1 MNEETISAIATAA
14 GAAGVSII
22 RLSGEDSIAIAEKNF
37 RKLEHLDGEKIFA
50 SEGEILNEETISAIA
65 TATGAAGVGII
76 RLSGEDSIV
85 IAEKIFDRLLTQ
97 VRHGKII
104 FGHVKNFSGAI
115 IDEAIALVMRAPK
128 SYTREN
134 VVELQ
139 CHGGSVVLRE
149 VLKLT
154 WEAGARPAERGEF
167 TKRAFLNG
175 RLDLTQAQAV
185 LDVIQAKTSAALT
198 VAQNQLAGKTSKT
211 IGEIRRA
218 ILNSVA
224 HIEATIDFPEDDLDA
239 VTLTA
244 VSKNISA
251 QIFKLNELLK
261 NQAEGKILRE
271 GLETAIIGKP
281 NVGKSSLLNFFAK
294 TERAIVT
301 DIPGTTRDS
310 LEEFVNVGGIPLKI
324 IDTAGIRNSGDAVE
338 KIGIARA
345 KECAAR
351 AELILALFDGSRPL
365 DDEDEEIFKLLT
377 DRNALILLTKTDL
390 PHVTTADLLA
400 KKFPAA
406 RVIEISL
413 KSEAGTDEL
422 LKAITERVGVIDFE
436 MSFVRDEREA
446 NLLREAVKHLH
457 EAQETIQLNV
467 GLDFV
472 SIDLRAALECLSEV
486 TGESVGED
494 VLNEIFSKFC
504 VGK

>member
-1 MNEETISAIATAA
+1 MS
-14 GAAGVSII
+14 
-22 RLSGEDSIAIAEKNF
+22 EDEN
-37 RKLEHLDGEKIFA
+37 
-50 SEGEILNEETISAIA
+50 LNEETISAIT
-65 TATGAAGVGII
+65 TAAGAAGVGII
-76 RLSGEDSIV
+76 RLSGEDSIA
-85 IAEKIFDRLLTQ
+85 IAEKIFDRPLTQ
-97 VRHGKII
+97 VGHGKIT
-104 FGHVKNFSGAI
+104 FGHVKNFSGAVV
-115 IDEAIALVMRAPK
+115 DEAIALVMRAPK

-175 RLDLTQAQAV
+175 RIDLTQAQAV

-211 IGEIRRA
+211 LAEIRRA

-239 VTLTA
+239 VTLND
-244 VSKNISA
+244 VGENISA

-294 TERAIVT
+294 TDRAIVT

-310 LEEFVNVGGIPLKI
+310 IEEFVNVGGIPLKI

-338 KIGIARA
+338 SIGIARA
-345 KECAAR
+345 KDCAAR

-365 DDEDEEIFKLLT
+365 DAEDEEIFKLLT
-377 DRNALILLTKTDL
+377 DRDALILLTKIDL
-390 PHVTTADLLA
+390 PPVTTADLLA
-400 KKFPAA
+400 KKIPAA
-406 RVIEISL
+406 QVIEISL
-413 KSEAGTDEL
+413 KSGAGTEKL
-422 LKAITERVGVIDFE
+422 LRAITDRVGAIDFE

-446 NLLREAVKHLH
+446 NLLRQAVSHLR
-457 EAQETIQLNV
+457 EAQETIRLNV

-472 SIDLRAALECLSEV
+472 SIDLRAALECLSSV

>member
-1 MNEETISAIATAA
+1 MRNFFDGDTISAIATAA
-14 GAAGVSII
+14 GAAGV
-22 RLSGEDSIAIAEKNF
+22 
-37 RKLEHLDGEKIFA
+37 
-50 SEGEILNEETISAIA
+50 
-65 TATGAAGVGII
+65 GII
-76 RLSGEDSIV
+76 RLSGDDAIN
-85 IAEKIFDRLLTQ
+85 IADKIFDRPLTQ
-97 VRHGKII
+97 AEHGKII
-104 FGHVKNFSGAI
+104 FGHVKNFSGVLV
-115 IDEAIALVMRAPK
+115 DEAVALVMRAPK

-154 WEAGARPAERGEF
+154 FKAGARPAQRGEF

-175 RLDLTQAQAV
+175 RIDLTQAQAV

-198 VAQNQLAGKTSKT
+198 VAQNQLAGRTSET
-211 IGEIRRA
+211 IREIRRA

-224 HIEATIDFPEDDLDA
+224 HIEATIDFPEDDLDG
-239 VTLTA
+239 VILSE
-244 VSKNISA
+244 VDENIAA
-251 QIFKLNELLK
+251 QIEKLNTLLK
-261 NQAEGKILRE
+261 NQTAGKILRE

-310 LEEFVNVGGIPLKI
+310 IEEFVNVNGIPLKI

-345 KECAAR
+345 KDCAQR

-365 DDEDEEIFKLLT
+365 DDEDEEIFKLLH
-377 DRNALILLTKTDL
+377 DRDALILLTKIDL
-390 PHVTTADLLA
+390 PQITTAEDIAHYALRITHCRPQIVEL
-400 KKFPAA
+400 
-406 RVIEISL
+406 SL
-413 KSEAGTDEL
+413 KSGVGTDKL
-422 LKAITERVGVIDFE
+422 LVAVGERVGAIDFE

-446 NLLREAVKHLH
+446 ELLRRAVNHLREA
-457 EAQETIQLNV
+457 QSTIGANIGV
-467 GLDFV
+467 DFV
-472 SIDLRAALECLSEV
+472 SIDLHAALECLSEL

-504 VGK
+504 IGK

>member
-1 MNEETISAIATAA
+1 MRNFFDGDTISAIATAA
-14 GAAGVSII
+14 GAAGV
-22 RLSGEDSIAIAEKNF
+22 
-37 RKLEHLDGEKIFA
+37 
-50 SEGEILNEETISAIA
+50 
-65 TATGAAGVGII
+65 GII
-76 RLSGEDSIV
+76 RLSGDDAIN
-85 IAEKIFDRLLTQ
+85 IADKIFDRPLTQ
-97 VRHGKII
+97 AEHGKII
-104 FGHVKNFSGAI
+104 FGHVKNFSGVI
-115 IDEAIALVMRAPK
+115 VDEAVALVMRAPK

-154 WEAGARPAERGEF
+154 FKAGARPAQRGEF

-175 RLDLTQAQAV
+175 RIDLTQAQAV

-198 VAQNQLAGKTSKT
+198 VAQNQLAGRTSET
-211 IGEIRRA
+211 IREIRRA

-224 HIEATIDFPEDDLDA
+224 HIEATIDFPEDDLDG
-239 VTLTA
+239 VILSE
-244 VSKNISA
+244 VDQNIAA
-251 QIFKLNELLK
+251 QIEKLNTLLK
-261 NQAEGKILRE
+261 NQTAGKILRE

-310 LEEFVNVGGIPLKI
+310 IEEFVNVNGIPLKI

-345 KECAAR
+345 KDCAQR

-365 DDEDEEIFKLLT
+365 DDEDEEIFKLLH
-377 DRNALILLTKTDL
+377 DRDALILLTKIDL
-390 PHVTTADLLA
+390 PQITTADDLA
-400 KKFPAA
+400 KKISAA
-406 RVIEISL
+406 QIVELSL
-413 KSEAGTDEL
+413 KSGVGTDKL
-422 LKAITERVGVIDFE
+422 LAAVGERVGAIDFE

-446 NLLREAVKHLH
+446 ELLRRAVNHLREA
-457 EAQETIQLNV
+457 QSTIGANIGV
-467 GLDFV
+467 DFV
-472 SIDLRAALECLSEV
+472 AIDLHAALECLSEL

-504 VGK
+504 IGK